1 MKKVS
6 CKPFTFVPKVSNYS
20 RGIFLFGKIRSSY
33 SLLSIYS
40 EEIFFCKKKVS
51 RKPLTFVPE
60 VSNSSREII
69 NYCEFLKIPR
79 QRVTVL
85 NSWKQLLKQHMKNE
99 SRLRRLFFIPIAVQ
113 ITFQRDWT
121 IIWNHCKLHIHF
133 LEHMFLTIIP
143 LWNLSSHR

>member
-6 CKPFTFVPKVSNYS
+6 CRPFTFVPEVSNSS

-51 RKPLTFVPE
+51 RKPLSFVPE

-79 QRVTVL
+79 QRV
-85 NSWKQLLKQHMKNE
+85 W
-99 SRLRRLFFIPIAVQ
+99 
-113 ITFQRDWT
+113 
-121 IIWNHCKLHIHF
+121 
-133 LEHMFLTIIP
+133 
-143 LWNLSSHR
+143 